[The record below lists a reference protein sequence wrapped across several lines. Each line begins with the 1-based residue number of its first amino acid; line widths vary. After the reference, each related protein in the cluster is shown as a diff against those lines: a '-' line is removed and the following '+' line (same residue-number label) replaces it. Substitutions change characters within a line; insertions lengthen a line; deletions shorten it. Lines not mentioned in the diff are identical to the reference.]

1 MGNRPWL
8 PDVTGPPRRL
18 VQALR
23 LAGPAT
29 RAQLVELTG
38 LSRAT
43 VSGYVAELVDR
54 GLVTPADPSGQL
66 PTGGRPAS
74 LVQLTRLAGVV
85 VGVDIGRTH
94 VRVAVG
100 DLAHEVIGEHV
111 ASVPVVDLGADAVL
125 DTVAAQVRAELDR
138 VGATTDDVVG
148 MVAGLPTPVSGA
160 TGAIDGT
167 VVKSNILPNW
177 SGTVPAAELR
187 ERLGL
192 PVMVDNDANLG
203 ALAESRWGAGVGS
216 RSTVYLKL
224 ATGIGGALVLDGA
237 LLRGVSGTAGEIG
250 HVSLDPDGD
259 LCRCGNRGCL
269 ELKAGGSA
277 LLSAVRTAAPNLA
290 DLRALV
296 DGALEGDQACR
307 RLVADAGTYV
317 GVVLGGLVN
326 TLNPD
331 RIVVGGELGTAGDL
345 LVEPMRRALA
355 QSAIPS
361 AVEGLDVVPG
371 SLGGR
376 AEVLGAIAAALSE
389 PDRFAA

>member
-8 PDVTGPPRRL
+8 PAVTGPPRRL

-43 VSGYVAELVDR
+43 VSGYVAELVER
-54 GLVTPADPSGQL
+54 GLVTPADPSGHL

-74 LVQLTRLAGVV
+74 LVQLTRVAGVV
-85 VGVDIGRTH
+85 VGIDIGRTH
-94 VRVAVG
+94 VRVAVA

-148 MVAGLPTPVSGA
+148 VVAGLPTPVSGA
-160 TGAIDGT
+160 AGALDGT

-203 ALAESRWGAGVGS
+203 ALAESRWGAGAGS

-224 ATGIGGALVLDGA
+224 ATGIGGALVLDPADDLDVLEEIVRAALGTGA
-237 LLRGVSGTAGEIG
+237 RVMSVRSDDLPDGVSAAGLLRFAT
-250 HVSLDPDGD
+250 
-259 LCRCGNRGCL
+259 
-269 ELKAGGSA
+269 
-277 LLSAVRTAAPNLA
+277 
-290 DLRALV
+290 
-296 DGALEGDQACR
+296 EG
-307 RLVADAGTYV
+307 
-317 GVVLGGLVN
+317 
-326 TLNPD
+326 
-331 RIVVGGELGTAGDL
+331 
-345 LVEPMRRALA
+345 
-355 QSAIPS
+355 
-361 AVEGLDVVPG
+361 
-371 SLGGR
+371 
-376 AEVLGAIAAALSE
+376 
-389 PDRFAA
+389 

>member
-1 MGNRPWL
+1 MENRPWL

-43 VSGYVAELVDR
+43 VSGYVGELVDG

-94 VRVAVG
+94 VRVAVA
-100 DLAHEVIGEHV
+100 DMAHEVIGEHV

-125 DTVAAQVRAELDR
+125 DTVAAQVRAELGR

-160 TGAIDGT
+160 AAAIDGT

-203 ALAESRWGAGVGS
+203 ALG
-216 RSTVYLKL
+216 
-224 ATGIGGALVLDGA
+224 
-237 LLRGVSGTAGEIG
+237 
-250 HVSLDPDGD
+250 
-259 LCRCGNRGCL
+259 
-269 ELKAGGSA
+269 
-277 LLSAVRTAAPNLA
+277 
-290 DLRALV
+290 
-296 DGALEGDQACR
+296 
-307 RLVADAGTYV
+307 
-317 GVVLGGLVN
+317 
-326 TLNPD
+326 
-331 RIVVGGELGTAGDL
+331 
-345 LVEPMRRALA
+345 
-355 QSAIPS
+355 
-361 AVEGLDVVPG
+361 
-371 SLGGR
+371 
-376 AEVLGAIAAALSE
+376 
-389 PDRFAA
+389 